1 MNYQNAG
8 VDMCETDFSVLAN
21 ALGGR
26 GITVE
31 NREALETAIKTALT
45 SDVYTIIACKI
56 PRGSYDGRI

>member
-1 MNYQNAG
+1 M
-8 VDMCETDFSVLAN
+8 DETDFAVLAN

-26 GITVE
+26 GVTVE
-31 NREALETAIKTALT
+31 NRDALEVAIKNALV